1 MRMKPCQL
9 NLMKL
14 RQYML
19 DSEQGSDYNDD
30 FLADTDSV
38 DQQRGYT
45 TKSGKATK
53 IPEHLKNLEL

>member
-1 MRMKPCQL
+1 MSTQSDETTP
-9 NLMKL
+9 
-14 RQYML
+14 YML
-19 DSEQGSDYNDD
+19 VSEQGSDYNDD

-53 IPEHLKNLEL
+53 ILEHLKNLEL